1 MKEKAGRTCCS
12 TYRSCLPLTQM
23 SQKKMLCIESGGGV
37 EGREKEEGKGEGRRK
52 GRGEKKE
59 GEGGRSRLVGR

>member
-1 MKEKAGRTCCS
+1 MKEKAARTCCS

-37 EGREKEEGKGEGRRK
+37 EGRRRKRGRERGGEKGEGRK
-52 GRGEKKE
+52 KRGKE
-59 GEGGRSRLVGR
+59 EGVGL